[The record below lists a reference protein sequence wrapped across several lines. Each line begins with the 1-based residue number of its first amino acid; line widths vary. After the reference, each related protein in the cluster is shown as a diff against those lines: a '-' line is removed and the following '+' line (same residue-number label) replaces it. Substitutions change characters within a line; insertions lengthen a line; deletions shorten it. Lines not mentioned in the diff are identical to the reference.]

1 MVDGSIRKITNTIS
15 LQIWRGLATR
25 DGGEVAN
32 PR

>member
-1 MVDGSIRKITNTIS
+1 MVDGSVTQITDTIS
-15 LQIWRGLATR
+15 LKIWQGLATR